1 MTSASKYVLKMPG
14 LIQVVPVLAVLMET
28 LWAYTWLL
36 WLSQWSSL
44 NWTNAPLNFISCA
57 ILSVASSL
65 LSGAA
70 INRDWSIKRVRWVV
84 LPSVLLVLLFALRL
98 NNGGG
103 YSLWDVSW
111 LAYASEH
118 LPALVIAFVFGI
130 YLIWRGI
137 TTSLQSLNFSDLYR
151 KFITGVI
158 GIILLLLI
166 WGLAKS
172 QMVGSWSLIGLYITL
187 FFGLGLLSLALVNLE
202 SLRTELLKHQEASS
216 AFTRRWISILLL
228 LVVGILTIALV
239 VSGIFSSNVVGT
251 VLHGLGIFAN
261 WLLFVIGYL
270 LYPVGLLAAVLY
282 YVLRWIVNLL
292 RGGTAPPP
300 FNLPDYSD
308 LQKQAEGQSTVH
320 VPLAILLVLK
330 WGLLIL
336 LAAFLIFLLTRALA
350 RYWQGKDPE
359 NLDEEHESFFS
370 WGLLRR
376 DLGGF
381 WSWLI
386 SRLKRKSKRK
396 AILPGPVIAGE
407 FDEGSDKEY
416 NVRELFRAML
426 KRGRQIGLPKK
437 PFQTP
442 YEYEKQLESFYP
454 ESEQELKPFTQ
465 AYVEERYGEG
475 VGPDKITFLNRLW
488 RSLRNKLIKKDSPP
502 G

>member
-1 MTSASKYVLKMPG
+1 MTSAGKYVLKIPG
-14 LIQVVPVLAVLMET
+14 MIQVVPVLAVLMET
-28 LWAYTWLL
+28 LWAYTWLV
-36 WLSQWSSL
+36 WVSRWSSL

-57 ILSVASSL
+57 ILAVASNL
-65 LSGAA
+65 LAGASS
-70 INRDWSIKRVRWVV
+70 NRDWSIKRVRWVV
-84 LPSVLLVLLFALRL
+84 LPPVLLVLLLTLRL

-103 YSLWDVSW
+103 FSLWDVSW

-137 TTSLQSLNFSDLYR
+137 SSSLQSFHFSDLYR
-151 KFITGVI
+151 KFITGVV

-166 WGLAKS
+166 WGLAGS
-172 QMVGSWSLIGLYITL
+172 QMVGSWSVIGFYIIL

-216 AFTRRWISILLL
+216 AFTRRWVSILLL
-228 LVVGILTIALV
+228 LVVGILAIALV
-239 VSGIFSSNVVGT
+239 VSGIFSSNIVGT
-251 VLHGLGIFAN
+251 VLHGLGIFAD

-270 LYPVGLLAAVLY
+270 LYPVGLLAAAFY
-282 YVLRWIVNLL
+282 YVLQWVVTLL
-292 RGGTAPPP
+292 RGGTEPPP

-308 LQKQAEGQSTVH
+308 LRRLTEGQSSVH

-350 RYWQGKDPE
+350 RFWQGKDSE

-370 WGLLRR
+370 WGLLRG
-376 DLGGF
+376 DLAGF
-381 WSWLI
+381 WSWLF
-386 SRLKRKSKRK
+386 SRLKRKSQRK
-396 AILPGPVIAGE
+396 TILPGPAMAGE
-407 FDEGSDKEY
+407 FDEHSDKEY
-416 NVRELFRAML
+416 DIRELFRAML
-426 KRGRQIGLPKK
+426 KRGSQIGLPKK
-437 PFQTP
+437 PSQTA
-442 YEYEKQLESFYP
+442 YEYEKQLESLYP

-465 AYVEERYGEG
+465 AYIEERYGEG
-475 VGPDKITFLNRLW
+475 VGPDKVTLLNKLW
-488 RSLRNKLIKKDSPP
+488 RVLRNKLINKDTA